1 MSRTYCVLL
10 IFAITVGALVLRVPR
25 LRQRPMHCD
34 EAVHAEK
41 FSELLEEGTYVYDPL
56 EYHGP
61 TLNYLTLVPAWLNGE
76 KKYTEVDEF
85 TLRIVTVFFGVLLVF
100 LSILIIDGLGR
111 RGAVLAAALTAISP
125 AMVYYSRY
133 YVQEI
138 LLVCFTFGAIACGY
152 RFFRSPRVIWAVL
165 MGAFLGLMHATKET
179 CIIAYG
185 AMFLSAV
192 FVLLLRYCE
201 GVPVAKSLLR
211 IIKPRHVIAV
221 IVAGGIFAEIFFSSF
236 FDNMTG
242 VSDSFLTFLN
252 YFSRAGSNPL
262 HINPWYFYLKILLWS
277 QYGGGPVWSEGLI
290 AVLAVA
296 GFVAAMRKKGPVG
309 VNQDLIRFLA
319 FYVLIMTVIYS
330 IIPYKTPWCFLGF
343 LHGMILLA
351 GVGAVWLLQIIPE
364 RAGRIL
370 LVGLLTV
377 GGAHLLFQAYRGS
390 YQYYDDPR
398 NPYVYAHT
406 TSDVYKMTACVEQ
419 IAQFHPDGHNMHIQ
433 VFFPHNYWPLPWY
446 LRSFNPRN
454 IHWDKQIPQGELPA
468 PVILADPDLE
478 PQLLDMFYKNPP
490 PGQREMYVP
499 LFIDSSGKYLEY
511 LELRPQVEIR
521 GYVRKSLWDK
531 MEQAETPPIP
541 VESRK

>member
-1 MSRTYCVLL
+1 MPRTYCVLL
-10 IFAITVGALVLRVPR
+10 IFAITIGALVLRVPR

-41 FSELLEEGTYVYDPL
+41 FAELLEEGTYVYDPL

-76 KKYTEVDEF
+76 KKYTEIDEF

-100 LSILIIDGLGR
+100 LSILIIDGLGC

-185 AMFLSAV
+185 AMFLAAV
-192 FVLLLRYCE
+192 FVLLLRCRE
-201 GVPVAKSLLR
+201 GIPAAKSLR

-221 IVAGGIFAEIFFSSF
+221 IVAGGIFSELFFSSF

-309 VNQDLIRFLA
+309 VNQHLIRFLA

-351 GVGAVWLLQIIPE
+351 GVGAVWLLQIIPK
-364 RAGRIL
+364 RTGRIL
-370 LVGLLTV
+370 LVGLLAV

-446 LRSFNPRN
+446 LRSFNPLN

-490 PGQREMYVP
+490 PGRREMYVP
-499 LFIDSSGKYLEY
+499 LFIDPSGKYLER

-541 VESRK
+541 AESRK